1 MADAVTLVGS
11 GDDWLAGG
19 RPPQQPADLDQV
31 VGQSLGKYHID
42 SFLGAGAMG
51 RVYLAHHLDL
61 QRNCALKILLP
72 QRASQDADYVHRF
85 FDEGR
90 AAAQLV
96 HPNIVTVHALG
107 QVEHLYFL
115 EMEYV
120 PGRSLGHILTDEQR
134 LEPILAASIAM
145 HVADGLAVAHSE
157 GIVHRDLKP
166 DNILMSLRG
175 VPKITDF
182 GLCKRIDQAP
192 GNGQTRLAGTPHFM
206 APELFR
212 GLPPTPASD
221 IYALGVTLYLAAAGR
236 LPYDHDTVVGLAA
249 QVVDEPLVPVRT
261 LNPRIPLELAECV
274 ALFLDKAPENR
285 PQDGLAASAL
295 LKACIGKS
303 RDLRGM
309 VAEAFQGHPTATVR
323 ADDDDFEIEIALPNA
338 RRQRVLV
345 SRIDRHSVEAFV
357 RVSSLC
363 GRATQTLYEAAL
375 KMNGDMAHGGI
386 GLREI
391 GGEWWFEVSD
401 TYPRMTVDPEEIRH
415 SVYEVAALADSIE
428 RLLSSEDRY

>member
-1 MADAVTLVGS
+1 MVDALTLIGS
-11 GDDWLAGG
+11 EDDWLAGG
-19 RPPQQPADLDQV
+19 RPQSSPDDLDRV
-31 VGQSLGKYHID
+31 VGRALGKYQID
-42 SFLGAGAMG
+42 SFLGSGAMG
-51 RVYLAHHLDL
+51 RVYLAHHVDL

-72 QRASQDADYVHRF
+72 QRAAQDADYVRRF

-96 HPNIVTVHALG
+96 HANIVTVHALG
-107 QVEHLYFL
+107 QIEHFHFL

-120 PGRSLGHILTDEQR
+120 PGRSLGQVLDEEQR
-134 LEPILAASIAM
+134 LEPVLAAAIAM
-145 HVADGLAVAHSE
+145 QVADGLAFAHSE

-175 VPKITDF
+175 IPKITDF
-182 GLCKRIDQAP
+182 GLCKRIDEAP
-192 GNGQTRLAGTPHFM
+192 GPGQTRLAGTPHFM

-212 GLPPTPASD
+212 GMPPTPATD
-221 IYALGVTLYLAAAGR
+221 IYALGVTLYLAVAGR
-236 LPYDHDTVVGLAA
+236 LPYDHDTVVGLANRVA
-249 QVVDEPLVPVRT
+249 DDPLVPVRT
-261 LNPRIPLELAECV
+261 LNPKIPLELAECV
-274 ALFLDKAPENR
+274 SLFLDKVPENR
-285 PQDGLAASAL
+285 PQNGLAAATL

-309 VAEAFQGHPTATVR
+309 VREAFQGHSSAKVSMV
-323 ADDDDFEIEIALPNA
+323 DDDFEIEIALPNA
-338 RRQRVLV
+338 RRQIVRV
-345 SRIDRHSVEAFV
+345 SRVDRHSVEAFV

-363 GRATQTLYEAAL
+363 GHATQSLYEAAL

-386 GLREI
+386 GLRQI

-415 SVYEVAALADSIE
+415 SVFEVAALADSIE
-428 RLLSSEDRY
+428 KLLSSEDRY